1 MAPTPPENDGPE
13 ITAPMAMV
21 MLDKAELP
29 PTGSLFQAYKDFP
42 QIPQLDESIQNIERK
57 GDTVTFTIDG
67 EMGFITLMRA
77 PIPWSDLEGPCAT
90 SLYWPDATKVLK
102 PHKGHLILSIIAR
115 NNDLPKVLR
124 AIFLTKLT
132 ASVAVVSPALGVYWP
147 TGTIVQSI
155 PFFLESTRKIAPD
168 CIPLELWVE
177 FRLERLSGQACNV
190 ITTGMDVFGHREI
203 EVINSKRKPQDV
215 LKFVINLVAYLF
227 ENGPVIQEGD
237 TVGEDGNQ
245 KITVEFQSSTWDRPE
260 KVMKILY

>member
-1 MAPTPPENDGPE
+1 MRNNPAEQNDQE
-13 ITAPMAMV
+13 SNALLAMV
-21 MLDKAELP
+21 MLDNAELP
-29 PTGSLFQAYKDFP
+29 PSEHLFKAYKDFP
-42 QIPQLDESIQNIERK
+42 QIPQLDESITNIERK
-57 GDTVTFTIDG
+57 GDTVTFTIGG
-67 EMGFITLMRA
+67 EIGFISLMRA
-77 PIPWSDLEGPCAT
+77 PIPWSDLEGPCTT
-90 SLYWPDATKVLK
+90 SLYWPEATKVLK
-102 PHKGHLILSIIAR
+102 PHKAHLILSIMAR
-115 NNDLPKVLR
+115 NNDLPMLLR

-177 FRLERLSGQACNV
+177 FRLQMLPGHACNV
-190 ITTGMDVFGHREI
+190 ITTGMDVFGHLEI
-203 EVINSKRKPQDV
+203 EVIHSKRKPQDV

-245 KITVEFQSSTWDRPE
+245 KITVEFTASAWDRPE
-260 KVMKILY
+260 KVMKISY